1 MEITELLQIT
11 KQHGASDLHLTVGV
25 PPAVRLH
32 GDITRLEMPPLEKQQ
47 LHDMIY
53 SILTE
58 NQRAQ
63 FEKTH
68 DLDFAIELQ
77 GVARF
82 RVNAYL
88 TKRGMA
94 AVMRIIPARIPS
106 IAELNLPPQMQN
118 LINFERG
125 IVLVTG
131 PTGSGKS
138 TTLAAVLDLMNQ
150 QYRHHIITLEDPIEY
165 VHQHNNCIVNQ
176 REIGVHTDSFSA
188 ALRSALRED
197 PDVILVGEM
206 RDLETI
212 QLALR
217 AAETGHLVFSTL
229 HTNSAAKTV
238 SRIIDVFP
246 PEQQEQIRMQFADA
260 VQAIVAQTLVPT
272 IDGAGRAAGLEIL
285 FGNSGVRSLIRENK
299 LHQIPTAMQVASQE
313 GMQTMDQ
320 ALARLV
326 LEGKVSQE
334 AAAYKANNRE
344 NFDQLVM
351 SGVRG

>member
-1 MEITELLQIT
+1 MEITQLLQVT
-11 KQHGASDLHLTVGV
+11 KEKGASDLHLTVGV
-25 PPAVRLH
+25 PPAIRLH
-32 GDITRLEMPPLEKQQ
+32 GNIVRLEAPNLEKQQ
-47 LHDMIY
+47 LHDMLY

-58 NQRAQ
+58 NQRAR
-63 FEKTH
+63 FEETH

-82 RVNAYL
+82 RVNVYL

-94 AVMRIIPARIPS
+94 SVMRIIPARIPS
-106 IAELNLPPQMQN
+106 LLELSLPSQIEK
-118 LINFERG
+118 LVDFERG

-138 TTLAAVLDLMNQ
+138 TTLASIIDLLNQ
-150 QYRHHIITLEDPIEY
+150 RYQHHIITLEDPIEY
-165 VHQHNNCIVNQ
+165 VHQHNKCVVNQ
-176 REIGVHTDSFSA
+176 REIGVHSNSFTA
-188 ALRSALRED
+188 ALKSALRED

-246 PEQQEQIRMQFADA
+246 PEQQEQVRMQFADTI
-260 VQAIVAQTLVPT
+260 QAIVAQTLVPT
-272 IDGAGRAAGLEIL
+272 IDGMGRAAALEIL
-285 FGNSGVRSLIRENK
+285 FGSSGVRSLIRENK
-299 LHQIPTAMQVASQE
+299 LHQIPTAIQVATQD

-320 ALARLV
+320 ALASLV
-326 LEGKVSQE
+326 LEGRVGQE
-334 AAAYKANNRE
+334 DAAYKAHNQE
-344 NFDQLVM
+344 NFQQLVM
-351 SGVRG
+351 SRPV